1 MPEPTMSTTR
11 TLGRPETRPDNMAT
25 IHPTAVVDQE
35 AKLDPS
41 VVVGPYCVIR
51 KGVRIGAGTVLHS
64 HVVIEEGVILGQG
77 NHVYPHSAIGGPPQV
92 LGMAGEL
99 GGVVIGDRNVIREQV
114 TIHRSMHP
122 GRMTRL
128 GNQNL
133 LMVGSHLGH
142 DCQLEDRI
150 VLTNFVQLAG
160 HCKLET
166 GVWLSG
172 LVALHQFVTVGRWA
186 YAAGMSSLQR
196 DVPPFVIVCGS
207 YPSRVRG
214 INTRGLKRAGLNDLQ
229 QQRIVEAYKR
239 LYRQG
244 GALLENAH
252 RLAEQDDLDENVRA
266 MVEAIQKSSQHR
278 FGRYLESFRHTR
290 P

>member
-1 MPEPTMSTTR
+1 MSMTR
-11 TLGRPETRPDNMAT
+11 TLGRPEMRPDNMAT

-41 VVVGPYCVIR
+41 VVVGPYCVIKR
-51 KGVRIGAGTVLHS
+51 GARIGAGTVLHS
-64 HVVIEEGVILGQG
+64 HVVIEEEVILGQG
-77 NHVYPHSAIGGPPQV
+77 NQLYPHVVIGTPPQV
-92 LGMAGEL
+92 LGMTGDF

-122 GRMTRL
+122 GRTTRL
-128 GNQNL
+128 GHQNL

-150 VLTNFVQLAG
+150 VLTNCVQLAG
-160 HCKLET
+160 HCHLET

-172 LVALHQFVTVGRWA
+172 LVGLHQFVTIGRWA
-186 YAAGMSSLQR
+186 YAAGMSTLTR

-207 YPSRVRG
+207 YPLRVRG
-214 INTRGLKRAGLNDLQ
+214 LNTRGLKRAGLSVQ
-229 QQRIVEAYKR
+229 QQQAILDAYKK

-252 RLAEQDDLDENVRA
+252 RLAEQDGLDDNVRA
-266 MVEAIQKSSQHR
+266 MVEAIERSSQHR

-290 P
+290 

>member
-1 MPEPTMSTTR
+1 
-11 TLGRPETRPDNMAT
+11 MAT
-25 IHPTAVVDQE
+25 IHPTAQVDQE

-41 VVVGPYCVIR
+41 VVVGPYCVIG
-51 KGVRIGAGTVLHS
+51 KGARIEAGTVLDS
-64 HVVIEEGVILGQG
+64 HVVIEEGVVIGRN
-77 NHVYPHSAIGGPPQV
+77 NHVHPQCVIGGRPQV
-92 LGMAGEL
+92 LNMAREVPV
-99 GGVVIGDRNVIREQV
+99 GGVVIGDHNVFREQV
-114 TIHRSMHP
+114 TVHRSMVP
-122 GRMTRL
+122 GHLTRV
-128 GNQNL
+128 GSHNL

-172 LVALHQFVTVGRWA
+172 LVALHQFVTIGRWA

-196 DVPPFVIVCGS
+196 DVPPFMIVCGS

-214 INTRGLKRAGLNDLQ
+214 VNVRGLKRAGLNDQ
-229 QQRIVEAYKR
+229 QQHRIVDAYKR

-244 GALLENAH
+244 GTLLENA
-252 RLAEQDDLDENVRA
+252 RKLAGEESLDENVRA
-266 MVEAIQKSSQHR
+266 LIDAIQKSSQHR
-278 FGRYLESFRHTR
+278 FGRYLESFRHAR
-290 P
+290 

>member
-1 MPEPTMSTTR
+1 
-11 TLGRPETRPDNMAT
+11 MAT
-25 IHPTAVVDQE
+25 IHPTAVVDPE

-51 KGVRIGAGTVLHS
+51 KGARIGAGTVLDS
-64 HVVIEEGVILGQG
+64 HVVIEEGVIFGQN
-77 NHVYPHSAIGGPPQV
+77 NHVYPHCVIGAPPQV
-92 LGMAGEL
+92 LGMAGEV

-114 TIHRSMHP
+114 TIHRSMVP
-122 GRMTRL
+122 GRATRV
-128 GNQNL
+128 GSHNL
-133 LMVGSHLGH
+133 LMVGSHVGH

-150 VLTNFVQLAG
+150 VLTNLVQLAG

-172 LVALHQFVTVGRWA
+172 LVALHQFVTVGQWA
-186 YAAGMSSLQR
+186 YAAGMSSLTR

-207 YPSRVRG
+207 YPIRVRG
-214 INTRGLKRAGLNDLQ
+214 LNTRGLKRAGLSPLQ
-229 QQRIVEAYKR
+229 QQALLDAYRK

-244 GALLENAH
+244 GALLENT
-252 RLAEQDDLDENVRA
+252 RKLADQDGLDENVRA
-266 MVEAIQKSSQHR
+266 LVEAIERSSQHR

-290 P
+290 A